1 MATAS
6 VNLTEGPARNNLE
19 DKMSILREVIDSNK
33 SIVLRVSEEM
43 KQLID
48 EKSQMILRQLEA
60 IWDEANHRLNQK
72 REEVNRKIEKINR
85 CKSEMQEL
93 FESLPPTLPSFLEQI
108 PEAIESVRREVNID
122 VPYVKLSWRVDELR
136 KCVEGMCVCEDRV
149 VKFGDYIPIAL
160 EWSSCDEGKQENQ
173 LFHPWGI
180 STDSIND
187 RICVADCDTNRVQ
200 IFSGNGEWIKCLKD
214 EFLNLPDNTLTLH
227 NSMFVQCYNHILKLN
242 NSTFERESHK
252 YYQHLLSGICTDN
265 THIFVGVYYKV
276 KLIML
281 SLELKEEKIIPLIT
295 DFKQDSTKIQDLS
308 FARNEFYVL
317 LTDTEYPIQSF
328 SKQGSLT
335 RCIVSG
341 DVLSDNVW
349 YFCLDQQLNI
359 LVADSGSSQVKI
371 FSNEGKL
378 MTQFGKEGTA
388 KGEFTDLIG
397 IAVNE
402 LCSIITVDWKQH
414 NRLQSFSCVDL
425 K

>member
-43 KQLID
+43 KQLI
-48 EKSQMILRQLEA
+48 LRQLEA

-93 FESLPPTLPSFLEQI
+93 FDSLPPTLPSFLEQI

-136 KCVEGMCVCEDRV
+136 KCVEGMCICENRV
-149 VKFGDYIPIAL
+149 VKFGDDIPIAL
-160 EWSSCDEGKQENQ
+160 EWSSCDEGQQENQ
-173 LFHPWGI
+173 LFTPQGI

-187 RICVADCDTNRVQ
+187 RICVADGYTDRVQ

-214 EFLNLPDNTLTLH
+214 EFLKQPDNILTLH
-227 NSMFVQCYNHILKLN
+227 NSIFVQCFYHILKLN

-317 LTDTEYPIQSF
+317 LSATEYPIQSF

-388 KGEFTDLIG
+388 KGEFTNLRG

-402 LCSIITVDWKQH
+402 LYSIITVDRKQH

>member
-6 VNLTEGPARNNLE
+6 VNPTEGPARNNLE

-48 EKSQMILRQLEA
+48 EKSQLILRQLEA

-72 REEVNRKIEKINR
+72 REEVNRKIEKINK

-93 FESLPPTLPSFLEQI
+93 FDSLPPTLPSFLEQI

-122 VPYVKLSWRVDELR
+122 VPYVKLSWRVNELR

-149 VKFGDYIPIAL
+149 VKFRDDIPIAL
-160 EWSSCDEGKQENQ
+160 EWSSCDGGEQENQ
-173 LFHPWGI
+173 LFRPWGI

-187 RICVADCDTNRVQ
+187 RICVADRNTHKVQ

-214 EFLNLPDNTLTLH
+214 EFLYLPENTLTLH
-227 NSMFVQCYNHILKLN
+227 NSMFVQCYRNILKLN

-252 YYQHLLSGICTDN
+252 YYQDTLSGICTDN
-265 THIFVGVYYKV
+265 THIFVGDYHEM

-281 SLELKEEKIIPLIT
+281 SLELKEEKTIPLIT
-295 DFKQDSTKIQDLS
+295 DFKQDSTQIRDLS

-328 SKQGSLT
+328 SRQGSLT

-341 DVLSDNVW
+341 DVLSDDVW

-359 LVADSGSSQVKI
+359 LLADTGSSQVKI

-378 MTQFGKEGTA
+378 MTQFGKKGTA
-388 KGEFTDLIG
+388 KGEFTDLRG

-402 LCSIITVDWKQH
+402 LYSIITVDWKQH
-414 NRLQSFSCVDL
+414 NKLQSFSYH
-425 K
+425 